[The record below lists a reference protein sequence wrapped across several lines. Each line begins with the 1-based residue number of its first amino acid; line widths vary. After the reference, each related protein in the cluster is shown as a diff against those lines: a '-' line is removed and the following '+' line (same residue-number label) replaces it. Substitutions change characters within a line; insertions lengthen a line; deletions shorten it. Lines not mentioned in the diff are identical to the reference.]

1 MIAYEAFANPASTR
15 KSMCDST
22 RLDTI
27 ELILINLSN
36 YQTCHDCTIMLL
48 RRPGEQDYSTYP
60 NTSLRDAFRACNS
73 LPGTYGRRHTVQW
86 FHRGNRTVVSRP
98 HAFILGQQRRV
109 WVSLCVQ
116 MWMWEAWEVCEG
128 VNTAETCVSE
138 SLCSDVNVSG
148 VRGVWGCEYS
158 RASLRFIS
166 AVMLFHLISCFSS
179 PVTPCDGSWLHP
191 NSQTSTTH

>member
-48 RRPGEQDYSTYP
+48 HRPGEQDYSTYP
-60 NTSLRDAFRACNS
+60 NTSLRDAFRVCNS

-86 FHRGNRTVVSRP
+86 FHRGNRSVDSRP
-98 HAFILGQQRRV
+98 HAFILDVCEWVSVFRCECGGVRGVWGCEYSRDVCEWVSVFRCERERRERCVRVWIQQRRV

-116 MWMWEAWEVCEG
+116 MWMWAAWEVCEG
-128 VNTAETCVSE
+128 VNTAELRSDSSQQWC
-138 SLCSDVNVSG
+138 CS
-148 VRGVWGCEYS
+148 
-158 RASLRFIS
+158 I
-166 AVMLFHLISCFSS
+166 
-179 PVTPCDGSWLHP
+179 
-191 NSQTSTTH
+191 